1 LVPDGVLT
9 GDGTM
14 TAENTG
20 TLQQFRLDT
29 KHEFNRGYW
38 QGISTSPI

>member
-1 LVPDGVLT
+1 
-9 GDGTM
+9 M

-29 KHEFNRGYW
+29 KQEFNRGYW
-38 QGISTSPI
+38 QGILNFADLKLDME